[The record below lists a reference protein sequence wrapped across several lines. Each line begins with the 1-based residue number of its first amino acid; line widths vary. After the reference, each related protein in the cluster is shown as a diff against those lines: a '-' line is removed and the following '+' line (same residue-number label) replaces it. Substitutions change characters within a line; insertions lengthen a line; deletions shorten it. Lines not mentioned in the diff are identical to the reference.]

1 MDSYNYYGLIYN
13 NLNTM
18 ITVLKNSDDE
28 QKQFKINAYT
38 AAIQNLPKI
47 ITKRLTTPIAGKS
60 ILSKINYMIDHDED
74 LAEVRNY
81 LMQNQFRYAD
91 TNIGIDNIHADESD
105 TEIVVSPE
113 QAKRA
118 MSYDESYEGSEEEDS
133 EEELEEDSEEELE
146 EELEE
151 DSEEELE
158 EDSEE
163 ELEEDSEEEDNGSVS
178 NENDLK
184 KYNIY
189 TLKTLHKMEKY
200 IYDLDLT
207 EPKVKQIR
215 NMITEYKDN
224 LLKNV

>member
-18 ITVLKNSDDE
+18 IIILKNSDDE

-60 ILSKINYMIDHDED
+60 VMSKINYMIDHDED

-91 TNIGIDNIHADESD
+91 TNIGIDNIHDDESD

-113 QAKRA
+113 QAKQA
-118 MSYDESYEGSEEEDS
+118 MSYEESDEGSEEDS
-133 EEELEEDSEEELE
+133 E

-163 ELEEDSEEEDNGSVS
+163 ELEEDSDEEDNGSVS

-184 KYNIY
+184 KYSIY

-207 EPKVKQIR
+207 EQKVKQIR

-224 LLKNV
+224 LLKNI

>member
-60 ILSKINYMIDHDED
+60 VMSKINYMIDHDED

-91 TNIGIDNIHADESD
+91 TNIGIDNIHDDESD

-118 MSYDESYEGSEEEDS
+118 MSYDESDEGSEEEDF
-133 EEELEEDSEEELE
+133 E

-163 ELEEDSEEEDNGSVS
+163 ELEEDSDEEDNGSVS

-184 KYNIY
+184 KYSIY

>member
-1 MDSYNYYGLIYN
+1 
-13 NLNTM
+13 M
-18 ITVLKNSDDE
+18 ITILKNSDDE

-60 ILSKINYMIDHDED
+60 VMSKINYMIDHDED

-91 TNIGIDNIHADESD
+91 TNIGIDNIHDDDSD

-118 MSYDESYEGSEEEDS
+118 MSYEESYEGSEEDF
-133 EEELEEDSEEELE
+133 EEELEEDSD

-151 DSEEELE
+151 DS
-158 EDSEE
+158 D
-163 ELEEDSEEEDNGSVS
+163 EEDNGSVS

-184 KYNIY
+184 KYSIY

>member
-18 ITVLKNSDDE
+18 ITILKNSDDE

-60 ILSKINYMIDHDED
+60 VMSKINYMIDHDED

-91 TNIGIDNIHADESD
+91 TNIGIDNIHDDESD

-118 MSYDESYEGSEEEDS
+118 MSYEESDEDS
-133 EEELEEDSEEELE
+133 E

-163 ELEEDSEEEDNGSVS
+163 ELEEDSDEEDNGSVS
-178 NENDLK
+178 KENNLK
-184 KYNIY
+184 TYSVY

-224 LLKNV
+224 LLKNI

>member
-28 QKQFKINAYT
+28 QKPFKINAYT
-38 AAIQNLPKI
+38 TAIQNLPKI

-60 ILSKINYMIDHDED
+60 IMSKINYMIDHDED

-91 TNIGIDNIHADESD
+91 TNIGIDNIHDDDSD

-113 QAKRA
+113 QAKQALR
-118 MSYDESYEGSEEEDS
+118 YEESEEELEEDSEEEFEEDSEEDS
-133 EEELEEDSEEELE
+133 EEELEEDS
-146 EELEE
+146 
-151 DSEEELE
+151 D
-158 EDSEE
+158 
-163 ELEEDSEEEDNGSVS
+163 EEDNGSVS

-189 TLKTLHKMEKY
+189 YLKTLHKMEKY
-200 IYDLDLT
+200 IYYLDLN

-224 LLKNV
+224 LLQNI